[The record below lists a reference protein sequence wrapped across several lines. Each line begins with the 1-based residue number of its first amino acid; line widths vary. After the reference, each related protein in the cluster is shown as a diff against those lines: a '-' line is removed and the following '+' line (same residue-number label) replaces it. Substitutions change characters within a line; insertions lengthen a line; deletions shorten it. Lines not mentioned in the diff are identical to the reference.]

1 MGFDPGK
8 IRTLLQLAIIALA
21 STCAG
26 TWALAATGW
35 LGAPFSLSIPTHI
48 NTLSQISDG
57 STILPLEHDTP
68 ITVSVSVPAPGT
80 EVLSC
85 GSFSLTTSYKITGI
99 ASGDANW
106 VNSSDFLTHTYFLP
120 GSNITD
126 QLTLWVRAQAPSDR
140 APDAGTYSATIT
152 LTATW

>member
-1 MGFDPGK
+1 MGLGPGK
-8 IRTLLQLAIIALA
+8 TRSLLQLAIIALA
-21 STCAG
+21 STQAG

-48 NTLSQISDG
+48 SHLGQVSDG

-68 ITVSVSVPAPGT
+68 ITVSVSAPAPGT
-80 EVLSC
+80 EVLSS
-85 GSFSLTTSYKITGI
+85 GAGTLTTSYKITGI
-99 ASGDANW
+99 AAGDADW
-106 VNSSDFLTHTYFLP
+106 VNSSDFLTHSYFLP

-140 APDAGTYSATIT
+140 APDPGSYSATIT